1 MAQRNIQWQ
10 TYHDKVIEIAAN
22 NLRNNFTVYTNPD
35 GHRNTSVGDLY
46 PDIIL
51 TPKDSNIINFIIEVE
66 TTDTVTAHEAY
77 NQWKDYS
84 KLGGTFYLL
93 IPRESRNLAET
104 LCKKYGISAKYA
116 TYWIDTNNHLQVNY
130 E

>member
-1 MAQRNIQWQ
+1 MAQRNQKIQSF
-10 TYHDKVIEIAAN
+10 HDKVIEIAAEY
-22 NLRNNFTVYTNPD
+22 LKVNFTVYTNPD
-35 GHRNTSVGDLY
+35 GQKDTKIGDLY

-51 TPKDSNIINFIIEVE
+51 TPKDSNIVNYIIEVE
-66 TTDTVTAHEAY
+66 TEDSVNAHEAY

-93 IPRESRNLAET
+93 VPFESRTLAET
-104 LCKKYGISAKYA
+104 LCKKYGIAAKYA
-116 TYWIDTNNHLQVNY
+116 TYWVDEKKHLQINY

>member
-1 MAQRNIQWQ
+1 MAQRNQNVQ
-10 TYHDKVIEIAAN
+10 SFHDKVIAIAAKY
-22 NLRNNFTVYTNPD
+22 LEDNFTVYTNPD
-35 GHRNTSVGDLY
+35 GQKNTKIGDLY

-51 TPKDSNIINFIIEVE
+51 TPKDSNIVNYIIEVE
-66 TTDTVTAHEAY
+66 TTDSVNAHEAY

-93 IPRESRNLAET
+93 VPFDSRSLAET
-104 LCKKYGISAKYA
+104 LCKKYGIAAKYA
-116 TYWIDTNNHLQVNY
+116 TYWVDENKHLQINY

>member
-1 MAQRNIQWQ
+1 MAQRNPQWQ
-10 TYHDKVIEIAAN
+10 TYHDKVIEIAAS
-22 NLRNNFTVYTNPD
+22 NLRNNFTVYTNTA
-35 GHRNTSVGDLY
+35 GNRNTSVGNQY

-51 TPKDSNIINFIIEVE
+51 TPKNSNTVNFIIEVE
-66 TTDTVTAHEAY
+66 TTDSVNAHEAY

-93 IPRESRNLAET
+93 VPRESRSLAET
-104 LCKKYGISAKYA
+104 LCKKYEIPAKYA
-116 TYWIDTNNHLQVNY
+116 TYWVDLNNYLQINY